1 MEGEEDP
8 LALGGGPGQDPH
20 AAAKVAAK
28 LAEAE
33 RRQAEHDCEVQKVDE
48 PQTSQTPAQAA
59 AQTLQAAEAMHEASE
74 AARALRA
81 SYLQAC
87 AEACAEGSHRP
98 SRAPSAGSRARS
110 SAGSSARSSA
120 RSSLSLV
127 GGGNYST
134 RFSGVLPDHMPPEP
148 TPHCGAAAARRY
160 SAHP

>member
-1 MEGEEDP
+1 MEGEDPP

-20 AAAKVAAK
+20 AAAAKAAAT

-33 RRQAEHDCEVQKVDE
+33 RRRAEHDSEVQRVDE
-48 PQTSQTPAQAA
+48 SQTLQTPAQAA

-87 AEACAEGSHRP
+87 AEACAEGSHR
-98 SRAPSAGSRARS
+98 SSSAPSAG
-110 SAGSSARSSA
+110 SSA

-134 RFSGVLPDHMPPEP
+134 RFSGVLPDHMPPES

-160 SAHP
+160 SARP

>member
-87 AEACAEGSHRP
+87 AEACAEGSHRS
-98 SRAPSAGSRARS
+98 SRAPSAG
-110 SAGSSARSSA
+110 SSA

-127 GGGNYST
+127 GGGNYSK

-148 TPHCGAAAARRY
+148 TPHCGAAAARRH
-160 SAHP
+160 SARP

>member
-1 MEGEEDP
+1 MEGEDPP

-20 AAAKVAAK
+20 AAAKAAAT
-28 LAEAE
+28 LADAE
-33 RRQAEHDCEVQKVDE
+33 RRRAEHDSEVQRVDE
-48 PQTSQTPAQAA
+48 PQTLQTPAQAA

-87 AEACAEGSHRP
+87 AEACAEGSHRS
-98 SRAPSAGSRARS
+98 SRAPSAGS
-110 SAGSSARSSA
+110 SARS
-120 RSSLSLV
+120 SLV

-134 RFSGVLPDHMPPEP
+134 RFSGVLPDHMPPDH

-160 SAHP
+160 SARP

>member
-1 MEGEEDP
+1 MEGEDPP

-20 AAAKVAAK
+20 AAAKAAAT

-33 RRQAEHDCEVQKVDE
+33 RRRAEHDSEVQKVDE

-59 AQTLQAAEAMHEASE
+59 AETLQAAEAMHEASE
-74 AARALRA
+74 AARVLRA

-98 SRAPSAGSRARS
+98 SRAPSAGS
-110 SAGSSARSSA
+110 SARS
-120 RSSLSLV
+120 SLV

-160 SAHP
+160 SARP

>member
-1 MEGEEDP
+1 ME
-8 LALGGGPGQDPH
+8 GQDPH
-20 AAAKVAAK
+20 AASNAAAT

-33 RRQAEHDCEVQKVDE
+33 RRRAEHDSEVQRVDE
-48 PQTSQTPAQAA
+48 SQTLQTPAQAA

-98 SRAPSAGSRARS
+98 SRAPSAGS
-110 SAGSSARSSA
+110 SARG
-120 RSSLSLV
+120 SLSLV
-127 GGGNYST
+127 GGGNYSK

-148 TPHCGAAAARRY
+148 AARRY
-160 SAHP
+160 SARP

>member
-1 MEGEEDP
+1 MEGEDPP

-20 AAAKVAAK
+20 AAAKAAAT

-33 RRQAEHDCEVQKVDE
+33 RRQAEHESEVQKVDE
-48 PQTSQTPAQAA
+48 PQASQITEQAA

-87 AEACAEGSHRP
+87 AEACAEGSHRS
-98 SRAPSAGSRARS
+98 SRAPSAG
-110 SAGSSARSSA
+110 SSA

-148 TPHCGAAAARRY
+148 TPHCGAAAARRH
-160 SAHP
+160 SARP

>member
-1 MEGEEDP
+1 MEGEDPP

-20 AAAKVAAK
+20 AAAKAAAT

-33 RRQAEHDCEVQKVDE
+33 RRRAEHDSEVQKVDE
-48 PQTSQTPAQAA
+48 PQTSRTTVQAA

-87 AEACAEGSHRP
+87 AEACAEGSHRS
-98 SRAPSAGSRARS
+98 SRAPSAGS
-110 SAGSSARSSA
+110 SARS
-120 RSSLSLV
+120 SLV

-160 SAHP
+160 SARP

>member
-1 MEGEEDP
+1 MEGEDPP

-20 AAAKVAAK
+20 AAAAKAAAT

-33 RRQAEHDCEVQKVDE
+33 RRQAEHESEVQKVDE
-48 PQTSQTPAQAA
+48 PQIPEQAA

-81 SYLQAC
+81 SHLQAC
-87 AEACAEGSHRP
+87 AEACAEGSHRS
-98 SRAPSAGSRARS
+98 SRAPSAG
-110 SAGSSARSSA
+110 SSA

-134 RFSGVLPDHMPPEP
+134 RFSGVLPDHMPPES
-148 TPHCGAAAARRY
+148 TPDCGAAAARRY
-160 SAHP
+160 SARP

>member
-1 MEGEEDP
+1 MEGEKDP
-8 LALGGGPGQDPH
+8 LALDGGPGQDPH

-87 AEACAEGSHRP
+87 AEACAEGSHRS
-98 SRAPSAGSRARS
+98 SRAPSAG
-110 SAGSSARSSA
+110 SSA

-127 GGGNYST
+127 GGGNYSK

-148 TPHCGAAAARRY
+148 TPHCGAAATRRH
-160 SAHP
+160 SASP

>member
-1 MEGEEDP
+1 MEGEDPP

-20 AAAKVAAK
+20 AAAKAAAT

-33 RRQAEHDCEVQKVDE
+33 RRQAEHESEVQKVDE
-48 PQTSQTPAQAA
+48 PQASQIPEQAA

-87 AEACAEGSHRP
+87 AEACAEGSHRS
-98 SRAPSAGSRARS
+98 SRAPSAGS
-110 SAGSSARSSA
+110 SARS
-120 RSSLSLV
+120 SLV

-160 SAHP
+160 SARP